1 MGKKVLGENRMNDTK
16 ARRFWRIQRECWRRM
31 ATPYVMYLFMSML
44 LLATQAIENIDW
56 LRYFLG
62 TLCILIGMAFNAHLA
77 YGTGVTHYD
86 AFLTGC
92 IHRRN
97 IEQGIVS
104 GGDQR
109 HEREYAFWKGFYI
122 GFLIGVPVILF
133 AGLSCIPGAVVN
145 NFGRFFLVMFAGFAI
160 VPVSWIFGG
169 FKGGVSAGAYA
180 WSILF
185 ILIPIIV
192 TGVFYIIGAH
202 VEKRRKQVIE
212 MRREEAQ
219 EAMNAP
225 KVYREQTEEQKR
237 KTLQSKKK
245 KK

>member
-1 MGKKVLGENRMNDTK
+1 
-16 ARRFWRIQRECWRRM
+16 
-31 ATPYVMYLFMSML
+31 
-44 LLATQAIENIDW
+44 
-56 LRYFLG
+56 
-62 TLCILIGMAFNAHLA
+62 
-77 YGTGVTHYD
+77 
-86 AFLTGC
+86 
-92 IHRRN
+92 
-97 IEQGIVS
+97 
-104 GGDQR
+104 
-109 HEREYAFWKGFYI
+109 
-122 GFLIGVPVILF
+122 
-133 AGLSCIPGAVVN
+133 
-145 NFGRFFLVMFAGFAI
+145 MFAGFAI

-185 ILIPIIV
+185 VLIPIIV